1 MERKYV
7 DVIEAEAAI
16 KDLFAD
22 MPRIEFNGN
31 RRRWRE
37 ENEQYLRC
45 LDAIRSLPTA
55 DVVEKKRYVRCR
67 ENVNILADALS
78 EYQSADVVEV
88 VRCKDC
94 KYYNLQHHYCEGIG
108 NWFGL
113 EGEWSDNGFC
123 YKGERRTDDDR
134 NG

>member
-1 MERKYV
+1 MARRYV

-16 KDLFAD
+16 QDLFAD

-45 LDAIRSLPTA
+45 LDVLRSLSTA
-55 DVVEKKRYVRCR
+55 DVVERKHGKWEGVTMGRWIYAKCSVCGT
-67 ENVNILADALS
+67 VHDV
-78 EYQSADVVEV
+78 QS
-88 VRCKDC
+88 
-94 KYYNLQHHYCEGIG
+94 
-108 NWFGL
+108 
-113 EGEWSDNGFC
+113 SFC
-123 YKGERRTDDDR
+123 PNCGAEMDERRTDDDR

>member
-1 MERKYV
+1 MARRYV

-22 MPRIEFNGN
+22 MPRIEFMGN

-45 LDAIRSLPTA
+45 LDVLRSVPTA
-55 DVVEKKRYVRCR
+55 D
-67 ENVNILADALS
+67 A
-78 EYQSADVVEV
+78 VEV

-94 KYYNLQHHYCEGIG
+94 KWLDLTDPCGTLTPNAHRCKRVTRLWMEDDAYC
-108 NWFGL
+108 
-113 EGEWSDNGFC
+113 S
-123 YKGERRTDDDR
+123 YGERREDEKSTKRTD
-134 NG
+134 

>member
-1 MERKYV
+1 MRDDLISRESLRRRMYREAKRYV

-45 LDAIRSLPTA
+45 LDVLRSLPTA
-55 DVVEKKRYVRCR
+55 DVR
-67 ENVNILADALS
+67 ENVHARWK
-78 EYQSADVVEV
+78 
-88 VRCKDC
+88 VRSRTDKWE
-94 KYYNLQHHYCEGIG
+94 YCECQ
-108 NWFGL
+108 NC
-113 EGEWSDNGFC
+113 GEC
-123 YKGERRTDDDR
+123 YDFDIGERFRYCP
-134 NG
+134 NCGAEMEE

>member
-1 MERKYV
+1 MPRYV

-22 MPRIEFNGN
+22 MPRIEFMGN

-45 LDAIRSLPTA
+45 LEVLRSLPT
-55 DVVEKKRYVRCR
+55 
-67 ENVNILADALS
+67 
-78 EYQSADVVEV
+78 ADVVEV

-94 KYYNLQHHYCEGIG
+94 KYWKTVGASVAKFCTCIVNTEVMKDEDDYCS
-108 NWFGL
+108 L
-113 EGEWSDNGFC
+113 
-123 YKGERRTDDDR
+123 GERKYNED
-134 NG
+134 

>member
-45 LDAIRSLPTA
+45 LDAIR
-55 DVVEKKRYVRCR
+55 
-67 ENVNILADALS
+67 
-78 EYQSADVVEV
+78 
-88 VRCKDC
+88 
-94 KYYNLQHHYCEGIG
+94 
-108 NWFGL
+108 
-113 EGEWSDNGFC
+113 
-123 YKGERRTDDDR
+123 
-134 NG
+134 